1 MKPFY
6 ITLGL
11 LILLAYS
18 SCKKSD
24 IAPVTFSNITVTDA
38 SCLYISNIDT
48 TDWGYDE
55 GWYSYEY
62 NFISFNDS
70 VRITDSLAGYVQVSA
85 ICANPNDGRFTWNVN
100 TGRQCMLRMAI
111 VNTDMQ
117 IVYYAVKRLPGGPV
131 TYQYDFSA
139 NTSFHKNE
147 YYRLYYG
154 FYTSKDSLYY
164 KGHGDIRL
172 E

>member
-1 MKPFY
+1 MKPVYSALF
-6 ITLGL
+6 L
-11 LILLAYS
+11 LILLTYNG
-18 SCKKSD
+18 CQKST
-24 IAPVTFSNITVTDA
+24 IAPVTFEKITVTDTT
-38 SCLYISNIDT
+38 CLFISDIDT

-55 GWYSYEY
+55 GWYGYEY

-85 ICANPNDGRFTWNVN
+85 ICANPNNGHFTWNIN

-111 VNTDMQ
+111 VNTEMQ
-117 IVYYAVKRLPGGPV
+117 ILYYAVKRLPGGPV
-131 TYQYDFSA
+131 NYQYDLSA
-139 NTSFHKNE
+139 NTAFHKNE
-147 YYRLYYG
+147 FYRIYYG

-164 KGHGDIRL
+164 KGHGDLRI